1 MATKMKKFKIAR
13 RLGAGVFEQT
23 QTQRFVAS
31 QQRRSAKGGAGKR
44 APKRP
49 SDYGMSLIEKQRV
62 RFAYG
67 VSERQF
73 SNYVEKAFAVAKKGQ
88 VPADKLFDLLE
99 HRLDNVVYRLGFAH
113 TRAFARQLVSHGHIT
128 VNGTKVTV
136 PSYMVDMGDSIA
148 IREGSKNKTVF
159 ADLAE
164 KLKQYTAPEW
174 LKSSPASTSAE
185 VIGSPKNPDSFMNF
199 QAVIEFYSR

>member
-1 MATKMKKFKIAR
+1 MATIKKFKVCR
-13 RLGAGVFEQT
+13 RLGAGVFEQC
-23 QTQRFVAS
+23 QTQRFVVS
-31 QQRRSAKGGAGKR
+31 QQKRSKVSNSKR

-49 SDYGMSLIEKQRV
+49 SDYGLSLIEKQKV

-67 VSERQF
+67 VSEKQF
-73 SNYVEKAFAVAKKGQ
+73 ANYVEKAFAVAKKGQ

-99 HRLDNVVYRLGFAH
+99 HRLDNVVYRLGLAH

-128 VNGTKVTV
+128 VNGVRVNV
-136 PSYMVDMGDSIA
+136 PSYMVAMKDKIEV
-148 IREGSKNKTVF
+148 REGSKKKTAF
-159 ADLAE
+159 AEHAE

-174 LKSSPASTSAE
+174 LKLSPATLNAE
-185 VIGSPKNPDSFMNF
+185 VIGSPKNPDPFMNF

>member
-1 MATKMKKFKIAR
+1 MATLKKFKIAR

-31 QQRRSAKGGAGKR
+31 QQRRSSKGAGKR
-44 APKRP
+44 PPKRP
-49 SDYGMSLIEKQRV
+49 SDYGLSLIEKQRV

-67 VSERQF
+67 VSEKQF
-73 SNYVEKAFAVAKKGQ
+73 SNYVEKSFAVAKKGQ

-99 HRLDNVVYRLGFAH
+99 HRLDNVTYRLGIAH
-113 TRAFARQLVSHGHIT
+113 TRAFGRQLVSHGHIV
-128 VNGTKVTV
+128 VNGKKVNV
-136 PSYMVDMGDSIA
+136 PSYMVEKGDIIT
-148 IREGSKNKTVF
+148 IREGSKNKPVF
-159 ADLAE
+159 TDLAE
-164 KLKQYTAPEW
+164 KLKQYKAQEW
-174 LKSSPASTSAE
+174 LKLLPDSVSAE

>member
-31 QQRRSAKGGAGKR
+31 QQRRSTKGGAR
-44 APKRP
+44 PPKRP
-49 SDYGMSLIEKQRV
+49 SDYGLALIEKQRV

-73 SNYVEKAFAVAKKGQ
+73 ANYVEKAFAVAKKGQ

-136 PSYMVDMGDSIA
+136 PSYMVTMGDKIS

-159 ADLAE
+159 ADLSE

-174 LKSSPASTSAE
+174 LKLTSGTSSAE

>member
-1 MATKMKKFKIAR
+1 MATIKKFKIAR

-23 QTQRFVAS
+23 QTARFAAS
-31 QQRRSAKGGAGKR
+31 QQRRSRGTKG

-49 SDYGMSLIEKQRV
+49 SDYGLSLIEKQRV
-62 RFAYG
+62 RFSYG
-67 VSERQF
+67 ISERQF
-73 SNYVEKAFAVAKKGQ
+73 SNYVEKSFAVAKKGQ

-99 HRLDNVVYRLGFAH
+99 HRLDNVIYRLGFAH
-113 TRAFARQLVSHGHIT
+113 TRRFARQLVSHGHVT
-128 VNGTKVTV
+128 VNGKKVTV
-136 PSYMVDMGDSIA
+136 ASYMVAMNDTIA
-148 IREGSKNKTVF
+148 IREGSKTKTVF

-164 KLKQYTAPEW
+164 KLQQHTPPEW
-174 LKSSPASTSAE
+174 LKRAPQGFSAQ

>member
-1 MATKMKKFKIAR
+1 MATIKKFKVCR
-13 RLGAGVFEQT
+13 RLGAGVFEQC
-23 QTQRFVAS
+23 QTQKFVVS
-31 QQRRSAKGGAGKR
+31 QQKRAKVSSKR

-49 SDYGMSLIEKQRV
+49 SDYGLSLIEKQKV

-67 VSERQF
+67 VSEKQF
-73 SNYVEKAFAVAKKGQ
+73 ANYVEKAFAVAKKGQ
-88 VPADKLFDLLE
+88 VPADKLFDQLE

-113 TRAFARQLVSHGHIT
+113 TRAFARQLVSHGHLT
-128 VNGTKVTV
+128 VNGKKVDV
-136 PSYMVDMGDSIA
+136 PSFMVSMKDVIA
-148 IREGSKNKTVF
+148 ICEGSKKKPVF

-174 LKSSPASTSAE
+174 LKMNAGTTSAE
-185 VIGSPKNPDSFMNF
+185 VIGTPKNPDQFMNF

>member
-1 MATKMKKFKIAR
+1 MATLKKFKIAR

-31 QQRRSAKGGAGKR
+31 QQRRSAKGAGKR
-44 APKRP
+44 PPKRP
-49 SDYGMSLIEKQRV
+49 SDYGLSLIEKQRV

-67 VSERQF
+67 ISEKQF
-73 SNYVEKAFAVAKKGQ
+73 ANYVEKSFAVAKKGQ

-113 TRAFARQLVSHGHIT
+113 TRAFARQLVSHGHMV
-128 VNGTKVTV
+128 VNGKKVTV
-136 PSYMVDMGDSIA
+136 PSYMVDKGDIIT
-148 IREGSKNKTVF
+148 IREGSKNKPVF

-174 LKSSPASTSAE
+174 LKLLPGSASAE

>member
-1 MATKMKKFKIAR
+1 MATKIKKFKIAR

-31 QQRRSAKGGAGKR
+31 QQRRSTKGGAR

-49 SDYGMSLIEKQRV
+49 SDYGMALIEKQRV

-73 SNYVEKAFAVAKKGQ
+73 ANYVEKAFAVAKKGQ
-88 VPADKLFDLLE
+88 VPADKLFDQLE

-136 PSYMVDMGDSIA
+136 PSYMVAMGDVIT

-174 LKSSPASTSAE
+174 LKLTPGTLSAE